1 MSFIYRHGRIIMPL
15 LLVVAFGLAV
25 PVSAQSPSPSPD
37 PAAAKDLG
45 PRDAISQKADEARQA
60 GRLDEAITLYQQ
72 AVKTRTE
79 WLEGWWYLATLLYER
94 DRYVEA
100 KGAFQKAIE
109 LDPKRGAPV
118 AMLGLCEFELKDY
131 EQSLSHLEQGR
142 VLGIGDNIELGSV
155 VHYHDGI
162 LLTHFGKFREANQAL
177 TYLAHYQNASPKV
190 LEALG
195 LDVLEM
201 PLFPGQTPPDKLDLV
216 MKVGHAIFCT
226 VARRPAEAKDAFEE
240 LLAKYPTVPK
250 LHYFYGVF
258 LITEQ
263 SDAAIEQFK
272 RELEISP
279 KDVYSVLRLANEY
292 INRADYTNAQPYAEK
307 AVQLAE
313 GEAAPHIALGRIL
326 VETGKIDE
334 GINEL
339 ELAERFDDS
348 SSKVHF
354 ALAHAYGRAGRK
366 DDAKREREL
375 FLQLDAKERAQ
386 WGHSDGPADPISPGE
401 APNSKP
407 SDKPEK

>member
-1 MSFIYRHGRIIMPL
+1 MNCNYIPRRTVNPVL
-15 LLVVAFGLAV
+15 LIVAFALTV
-25 PVSAQSPSPSPD
+25 PAFAQTPSPAPE
-37 PAAAKDLG
+37 PAAVKDTH
-45 PRDAISQKADEARQA
+45 PPDAVSQKAEEARQA
-60 GRLDEAITLYQQ
+60 GRLEEAITLYQQ
-72 AVKTRTE
+72 AVKTRAD
-79 WLEGWWYLATLLYER
+79 WMEGWWYLATLLYER
-94 DRYVEA
+94 DRYADA
-100 KGAFQKAIE
+100 KGAFEKVVE

-131 EQSLSHLEQGR
+131 EQALNHIEQGR
-142 VLGIGDNIELGSV
+142 VLGIGDSIELGSV
-155 VHYHDGI
+155 VHYHEGL

-177 TYLAHYQNASPKV
+177 SYLAHYQNANAKV
-190 LEALG
+190 LEAFG

-216 MKVGHAIFCT
+216 MKVGHAVFCS

-258 LITEQ
+258 LIAEQ

-279 KDVYSVLRLANEY
+279 KDVYSILRLANEY
-292 INRADYTNAQPYAEK
+292 INRADYTNALPYAEK

-313 GEAAPHIALGRIL
+313 GEAAPHVALGRIL

-366 DDAKREREL
+366 DDARREREL

-386 WGHSDGPADPISPGE
+386 WGRSDGPTDPISSGDSPS
-401 APNSKP
+401 SKP